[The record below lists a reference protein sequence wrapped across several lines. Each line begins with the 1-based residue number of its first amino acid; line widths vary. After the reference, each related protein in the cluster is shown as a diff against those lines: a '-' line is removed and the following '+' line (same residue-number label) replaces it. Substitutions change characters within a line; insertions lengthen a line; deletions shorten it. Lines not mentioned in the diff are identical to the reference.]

1 MLTFDAETHTYRVA
15 GRITP
20 SVTQVLEP
28 LQQLKGVP
36 PALLERARE
45 FGNHVHLATH
55 LSDMGLLDEVALDA
69 ELVPYLVGWRKFRR
83 DTGFH
88 VVQSEAPMHS
98 DLYGY
103 AGTPDKIGTLGR
115 DVCVLDIKSGVV
127 PFTVGPQV
135 AAYQK
140 LIEPMP
146 RKRLCVQLIPND
158 YRVHELK
165 DPRDF
170 AVFQS
175 ALNIHKFM
183 KGKKVTYAD

>member
-36 PALLERARE
+36 FEMLERARE

-55 LSDMGLLDEVALDA
+55 LYDLGTLEEATLDT
-69 ELVPYLVGWRKFRR
+69 ELAPYLAGWVKFRK

-135 AAYQK
+135 AAYQR
-140 LIEPMP
+140 LISPMP
-146 RKRLCVQLIPND
+146 RKRLCVQLLPD
-158 YRVHELK
+158 TYRVHELK

-170 AVFQS
+170 AWFQS
-175 ALNIHKFM
+175 ALNLHKFM
-183 KGKKVTYAD
+183 KGKRFSYAD